1 MGGRYQ
7 FDRPSPNLDAKVVNR
22 GHISLGERGLGA
34 LVAPHARNDGVI
46 EGKASAVVIA
56 GAETFAVDFYGDGL
70 IHFETGSPVT
80 RKPAGVE
87 TLAENSGE
95 IRVDGGQMLII
106 TAATEGIV
114 DQAIKVDGKIHARGA
129 SAAGGEIVLDGG
141 NHAPSP

>member
-87 TLAENSGE
+87 ALAENSGE

-106 TAATEGIV
+106 TSCHRGYRGPG
-114 DQAIKVDGKIHARGA
+114 DQ
-129 SAAGGEIVLDGG
+129 GGR
-141 NHAPSP
+141 